1 LEVHLLEAT
10 NQLTKEEAAMVV
22 AVVTLEVLE
31 EVAVDIIQDRTILGK
46 LEAVEAISKITEA
59 VDLILRQLFAKTSL
73 MVRLY

>member
-73 MVRLY
+73 MVRL